1 MRRKATLIGAGL
13 MMAGSLF
20 FAAPAS
26 ASIPVCVGTAATV
39 VVCVDPTGGTL
50 YEDCIYAGPPPCMHV
65 VVPGP
70 TATCGGTIGQ
80 RICDSI
86 QS

>member
-1 MRRKATLIGAGL
+1 MRRRATLIGAGL
-13 MMAGSLF
+13 MVAGSLF

-50 YEDCIYAGPPPCMHV
+50 YEDCIYAGPPPCIPV
-65 VVPGP
+65 SVPGP
-70 TATCGGTIGQ
+70 TIQCGGNIGQ
-80 RICDSI
+80 YLCASI
-86 QS
+86 G